1 MKEWPLMSKV
11 KVKLKLSLLSLCCNQ
26 CYKSSAPLEVEMEHK
41 SMEQDI
47 RPNRTMEKKFV
58 ILAEVPWYGYRNH
71 FLPDLKPIRH
81 HCEVWKMTAYLQPT
95 FTQLHLRW
103 SARRINNYPQIQMC
117 KACRAS
123 LRLCST
129 QYTVT
134 HIPDLPPT
142 YCTTKLKQLIHF
154 KCPLIKW
161 QTVHD
166 NCFRLSSLTVH
177 NSFNHK

>member
-26 CYKSSAPLEVEMEHK
+26 CHKSSAPLEVEMEHK
-41 SMEQDI
+41 SMKQDI

-103 SARRINNYPQIQMC
+103 SAQKNKQLSPELVDHLYDS
-117 KACRAS
+117 A
-123 LRLCST
+123 LHST
-129 QYTVT
+129 Q
-134 HIPDLPPT
+134 LPIFQTSPLPT
-142 YCTTKLKQLIHF
+142 AQL
-154 KCPLIKW
+154 
-161 QTVHD
+161 
-166 NCFRLSSLTVH
+166 N
-177 NSFNHK
+177 